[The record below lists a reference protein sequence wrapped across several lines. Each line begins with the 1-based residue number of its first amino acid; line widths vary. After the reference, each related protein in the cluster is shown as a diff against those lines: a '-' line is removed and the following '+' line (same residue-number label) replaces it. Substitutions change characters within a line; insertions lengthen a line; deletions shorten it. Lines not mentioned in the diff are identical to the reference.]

1 MPMYHYEAT
10 DRNGKSVV
18 GSMDATSEGA
28 VRTRLLGMGYQATLV
43 EQVVRDIRPSKSS
56 SPQPRPIAP
65 RANVTVA
72 VNARSLGQLY
82 RQLATLLDSAVPI
95 TDALVRIRGMARGYL
110 FRAATQD
117 MLDTVNAGRP
127 LSEAMARHPRVFSA
141 GHVGMIQAGEQA
153 GVLGRAFAELANQS
167 EADWGIQSAIRFNWM
182 LLYVRYLV
190 IPAAAGIGWL
200 LWNVMS
206 HITAGTTPSIDRL
219 LTQTLIAGLV
229 VLVGINLVIPLL
241 FRILRFTP
249 IGALL
254 ESLAFSLPGLGARR
268 KRVDRVKTLGSLAS
282 ALDAGVPVAVAWQLA
297 SEAADSPFTRN
308 RLIRL
313 KPNLLKGATVA
324 EVMAQAGIYDRSTL
338 DLAQT
343 GEAAGKLP
351 ESLRQAIVFQR
362 EEANRIGSVTPMAI
376 GMVVLFVVLAGLG
389 YLIVHLA
396 GGAVQTQVYPFLN
409 DAP

>member
-18 GSMDATSEGA
+18 GSMDASSEGA

-43 EQVVRDIRPSKSS
+43 EQVVRDIKPSRTSA
-56 SPQPRPIAP
+56 PHPRPITP
-65 RANVTVA
+65 KANVTVA

-82 RQLATLLDSAVPI
+82 RQLATLLDSAIPI
-95 TDALVRIRGMARGYL
+95 TDALVRIRGMARGFL
-110 FRAATQD
+110 LRAATQD

-141 GHVGMIQAGEQA
+141 GHVGMIQAGEQS
-153 GVLGRAFAELANQS
+153 GVLARAFAELANQA
-167 EADWGIQSAIRFNWM
+167 EADWGVQSAIRFNWM

-190 IPAAAGIGWL
+190 IPMAAGIGWL

-206 HITAGTTPSIDRL
+206 HITAGTMPSIDRL
-219 LTQTLIAGLV
+219 LTQTLIVGLV
-229 VLVGINLVIPLL
+229 TLVGINLIIPLF
-241 FRILRFTP
+241 FRLLRFTL

-254 ESLAFSLPGLGARR
+254 ESIAFSLPGLSARR
-268 KRVDRVKTLGSLAS
+268 KRVDRVKTLSSLAS

-308 RLIRL
+308 RLIRV

-324 EVMAQAGIYDRSTL
+324 EVMAQTGIYDHSTL
-338 DLAQT
+338 DLVQT

-351 ESLRQAIVFQR
+351 ESLRQAIAFQQ
-362 EEANRIGSVTPMAI
+362 EEANRIGSVTPMLI
-376 GMVVLFVVLAGLG
+376 GMVVLLVVLAGLG
-389 YLIVHLA
+389 YLIVRLV
-396 GGAVQTQVYPFLN
+396 GGAVQTQVYPLLDN
-409 DAP
+409 VP